1 MQDAG
6 TFVGSIDEIAADPDN
21 VEHITGVVKVV
32 NDAQGETEKSV
43 QPKNSATENSE
54 EAKNKAPVKTPPSI
68 TALSFADQ
76 RQLVHI
82 HTLKQMVANDE
93 SLTNMAFEEADY
105 LQAAKIYDNLNSTAC
120 FYTTALR
127 LLSKVDWR
135 ERVDFEDH
143 IVHQAMIAVARGWT
157 TAVSVRSHF
166 FGKFHLA
173 LAMST
178 LPLQVHGELKSTF
191 DYIVTT
197 VPSPF
202 REKASSKVSF
212 SCRVCG
218 KNAPYHAPTF
228 VILHEL
234 SPHALVRDYFNASVP
249 WTEKLLPGSPN
260 DTQPNCDYCASCSS
274 WAIEINAT
282 CRLVWLQYPRE
293 FHPQAIQ
300 YLRLLGKDSFFAGG
314 CSWQYIS
321 LVVHQGN
328 DPLYGEHQPSEHF
341 YVLESEGPKCKSF
354 CYNNAVGLH
363 YLDEDKTKDGDRI
376 CGLLYRT
383 TDIATKWS
391 GQCTYT
397 TKKAKTSSPQKSE
410 KNKRT
415 RSSRGPRVLL
425 CSRKKGAPKKQAP
438 QHAVGSRIQ
447 HAQDFLCS

>member
-1 MQDAG
+1 
-6 TFVGSIDEIAADPDN
+6 
-21 VEHITGVVKVV
+21 
-32 NDAQGETEKSV
+32 
-43 QPKNSATENSE
+43 
-54 EAKNKAPVKTPPSI
+54 
-68 TALSFADQ
+68 
-76 RQLVHI
+76 
-82 HTLKQMVANDE
+82 
-93 SLTNMAFEEADY
+93 MAFEEADY

-157 TAVSVRSHF
+157 TAVSVRNHF

-218 KNAPYHAPTF
+218 KNAPYRVPTF

-274 WAIEINAT
+274 WTIEINAT

-383 TDIATKWS
+383 TDNATKWS

-397 TKKAKTSSPQKSE
+397 TKKSQNQLSTKIRE
-410 KNKRT
+410 K
-415 RSSRGPRVLL
+415 
-425 CSRKKGAPKKQAP
+425 
-438 QHAVGSRIQ
+438 
-447 HAQDFLCS
+447 